1 MSRLHD
7 WLLGPRPERD
17 GVTDQQAEA
26 ITRVVVGA
34 AAATLLRAELR
45 GGGRWRGGLL
55 HGHASAG
62 VLRVMYASRNRYV
75 GFETSPSPLDFDPR
89 YALGW
94 SDALAASVGGEVDWV
109 GSWVMDPDN
118 QLSVVQDDLSWWS
131 RGKRVGLFTDRH
143 VLLSIGLRDERLT
156 GVAYLA
162 EGDQVLP
169 LEVEFGRD
177 RES

>member
-17 GVTDQQAEA
+17 GVTDEQAEA
-26 ITRVVVGA
+26 ITRVLVGA
-34 AAATLLRAELR
+34 AATTLLRAELR

-55 HGHASAG
+55 HGYASAG
-62 VLRVMYASRNRYV
+62 VLRVMYASRNGYGSLEAV
-75 GFETSPSPLDFDPR
+75 ASPLDFDPR

-94 SDALAASVGGEVDWV
+94 SDALAVSVGGEVDWV
-109 GSWVMDPDN
+109 GSWVMAPND
-118 QLSVVQDDLSWWS
+118 QLSVAQDDLSWWS
-131 RGKRVGLFTDRH
+131 RGRRVGLFTDRH
-143 VLLSIGLRDERLT
+143 VLLSVGLRDERLT

-162 EGDQVLP
+162 EADQVLP
-169 LEVEFGRD
+169 IEGEFEGD